1 MTLHEGI
8 QYLQRYSSAPA
19 LSHNR
24 GRPSVLPA
32 CITLTVGAELAFAV
46 PLVVIYRHIS

>member
-8 QYLQRYSSAPA
+8 QYLEKNSPAPA
-19 LSHNR
+19 LSHKR
-24 GRPSVLPA
+24 GRPSALPA

-46 PLVVIYRHIS
+46 PLVLIYRHIS